1 MEQQAILGSLA
12 GAHDALLK
20 GELSVS
26 AGGGFSAPRPEA
38 RGGGFSPL
46 SLPHPLPHSQAVP
59 RASPWMSTNLERW
72 SSKPCSPL
80 LRRETQ
86 KCSLI
91 ITFPNIVLKRMCTR
105 FIHQPGGFSS
115 KNTPELTHGKPCV
128 TPVSFLSLSYS
139 TFSNAGW
146 RKTSLWD
153 RSPSLSHP
161 DGGAQG
167 PHSFKGQTNS
177 DLPAILRIAF

>member
-26 AGGGFSAPRPEA
+26 AGGGFSAPHPEA
-38 RGGGFSPL
+38 RGG
-46 SLPHPLPHSQAVP
+46 
-59 RASPWMSTNLERW
+59 ASPRCLCHTPFPTVRPGHGPHLRTSTNLERW

-115 KNTPELTHGKPCV
+115 KNTPELTHGKP
-128 TPVSFLSLSYS
+128 VSFLSLSYS

-161 DGGAQG
+161 DSGTQG
-167 PHSFKGQTNS
+167 PHLFKGQTNS